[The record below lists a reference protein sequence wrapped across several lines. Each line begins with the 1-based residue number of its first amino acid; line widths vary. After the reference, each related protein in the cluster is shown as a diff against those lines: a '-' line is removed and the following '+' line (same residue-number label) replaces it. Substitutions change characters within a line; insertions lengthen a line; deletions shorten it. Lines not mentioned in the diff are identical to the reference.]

1 MADIKKVIGQLSAL
15 DDKIK
20 QKKAELKDLES
31 KKIEVQS
38 KWINDLMSK
47 NSMSFEDL
55 ASLVSEKK
63 SSQNEITTE
72 DETSE
77 SNAAAQTSDSTNVNY
92 QNKHN

>member
-1 MADIKKVIGQLSAL
+1 MADIEKVIGQLTNL
-15 DDKIK
+15 DERIK
-20 QKKAELKDLES
+20 LKEAEVKDLKN
-31 KKIEVQS
+31 KKMELQS